1 MLRYFFF
8 KFKAT
13 SPNLICPNLLY
24 ESSSINYKYHI
35 IFYKHFLNLHN
46 RGKKRKGGGKE
57 KNKNKEKEKIRHG
70 SAIKRLHILEISNQ
84 CYKLLQA

>member
-24 ESSSINYKYHI
+24 DSSSINYKYHI

-46 RGKKRKGGGKE
+46 RGKKRKGGGK
-57 KNKNKEKEKIRHG
+57 KKTKIKKKKKFVTVLR
-70 SAIKRLHILEISNQ
+70 
-84 CYKLLQA
+84 

>member
-1 MLRYFFF
+1 LDW
-8 KFKAT
+8 
-13 SPNLICPNLLY
+13 
-24 ESSSINYKYHI
+24 
-35 IFYKHFLNLHN
+35 
-46 RGKKRKGGGKE
+46 GKE